1 MPHSESGSAIAEPLP
16 NEVPMSQTPASPS
29 MNIQQILKILP
40 HRFPFLLVDRILE
53 VEPGKRVVGIKNVS
67 VNEPQF
73 TGHFPERP
81 VMPGVLM
88 LEAMAQVSAIILLHY
103 EQHEGK
109 LAVLT
114 GVDQVRFR
122 RIVEPG
128 DQLVMTSELIKVR
141 GAFGRV
147 KAECRVKDQLV
158 AEGELMF
165 SLVD

>member
-1 MPHSESGSAIAEPLP
+1 MPPTESTSAIAEPP
-16 NEVPMSQTPASPS
+16 QNEVPMSQT

-103 EQHEGK
+103 EQHQGK

-114 GVDQVRFR
+114 GVDEVRFR
-122 RIVEPG
+122 RMVEPG

-147 KAECRVKDQLV
+147 KANCKVKDQLV

>member
-1 MPHSESGSAIAEPLP
+1 MPHSESGSVIAEKPS
-16 NEVPMSQTPASPS
+16 NEVPMPHSL
-29 MNIQQILKILP
+29 NIQQILKILP

-103 EQHEGK
+103 EKHEGK

-114 GVDQVRFR
+114 GADGVRFR
-122 RIVEPG
+122 RMVEPG
-128 DQLVMTSELIKVR
+128 DQLVMTAELIKVR

-147 KAECRVKDQLV
+147 KVESKVKDQLV

>member
-1 MPHSESGSAIAEPLP
+1 MPHSESGSAIAEPP
-16 NEVPMSQTPASPS
+16 DNEVPMSQS

-53 VEPGKRVVGIKNVS
+53 IEPGKRVVGIKNVS

-81 VMPGVLM
+81 IMPGVLM

-103 EQHEGK
+103 EEHAGK

-114 GVDQVRFR
+114 GVDAVRFR
-122 RIVEPG
+122 RMVEPG

-147 KAECRVKDQLV
+147 KANCKVKDQLV
-158 AEGELMF
+158 AEAELMF

>member
-1 MPHSESGSAIAEPLP
+1 MPQPESGSATAALP
-16 NEVPMSQTPASPS
+16 TNEAPVTQSL
-29 MNIQQILKILP
+29 NIQQILKILP

-53 VEPGKRVVGIKNVS
+53 VEAGKRVVGIKNVS

-81 VMPGVLM
+81 IMPGVLM

-103 EQHEGK
+103 EQHQGK

-114 GVDQVRFR
+114 GVDGVRFR
-122 RIVEPG
+122 RMVEPG
-128 DQLVMTSELIKVR
+128 DQLVMTSELLKVK

-165 SLVD
+165 SLVE

>member
-1 MPHSESGSAIAEPLP
+1 MPHPESGSAIAEPP
-16 NEVPMSQTPASPS
+16 THEVPMTQSL
-29 MNIQQILKILP
+29 NIQQILKILP

-103 EQHEGK
+103 EKHQGK

-114 GVDQVRFR
+114 GVDGVRFR

-128 DQLVMTSELIKVR
+128 DQLIMTSELIKVR

-147 KAECRVKDQLV
+147 KAECRVKDQVV

>member
-1 MPHSESGSAIAEPLP
+1 MPHPESGSAVAERPE
-16 NEVPMSQTPASPS
+16 NEVPMSQSQS
-29 MNIQQILKILP
+29 LNIQQILKILP

-103 EQHEGK
+103 EQHQGK

-114 GVDQVRFR
+114 GVDEVRFR

>member
-1 MPHSESGSAIAEPLP
+1 MTQSL
-16 NEVPMSQTPASPS
+16 
-29 MNIQQILKILP
+29 NIQQILKILP

-53 VEPGKRVVGIKNVS
+53 VEAGKRVVGIKNVS

-81 VMPGVLM
+81 IMPGVLM

-103 EQHEGK
+103 EHHHGK

-114 GVDQVRFR
+114 GVDGVRFR

-128 DQLVMTSELIKVR
+128 DQLIMTSELIKVR

>member
-1 MPHSESGSAIAEPLP
+1 
-16 NEVPMSQTPASPS
+16 

-103 EQHEGK
+103 EHHQGK

-114 GVDQVRFR
+114 GVDGVRFR